1 MNTKG
6 LTPILNV
13 SDFKASVERFEKLG
27 WECSSGEC
35 RQPRGEDT
43 K

>member
-1 MNTKG
+1 MKTKG

-27 WECSSGEC
+27 WEFSWAGAMSLCSAA
-35 RQPRGEDT
+35 
-43 K
+43 